1 MGLLITILLG
11 LLIFLLIIGALL
23 AIFLAADII
32 ATEIFNK
39 DIIEVIGSFWNRLRG
54 R

>member
-1 MGLLITILLG
+1 MGLLIMILLG

-23 AIFLAADII
+23 AIFLAADVI
-32 ATEIFNK
+32 ATEIFDK
-39 DIIEVIGSFWNRLRG
+39 DIIEVIESFWNRLRE

>member
-39 DIIEVIGSFWNRLRG
+39 DIIEVVENFWNKIRR

>member
-1 MGLLITILLG
+1 MRLLITILLV

-32 ATEIFNK
+32 ETYIFDK
-39 DIIEVIGSFWNRLRG
+39 DIIEVIESFWNKIKRR
-54 R
+54 

>member
-1 MGLLITILLG
+1 MGLLITILLV

-23 AIFLAADII
+23 AIFLAADVI
-32 ATEIFNK
+32 ATEVFNK
-39 DIIEVIGSFWNRLRG
+39 DIIEVVENFWNRLRG

>member
-11 LLIFLLIIGALL
+11 LLIFLLIMGALL

-39 DIIEVIGSFWNRLRG
+39 DIIEVVENFWNKIRR